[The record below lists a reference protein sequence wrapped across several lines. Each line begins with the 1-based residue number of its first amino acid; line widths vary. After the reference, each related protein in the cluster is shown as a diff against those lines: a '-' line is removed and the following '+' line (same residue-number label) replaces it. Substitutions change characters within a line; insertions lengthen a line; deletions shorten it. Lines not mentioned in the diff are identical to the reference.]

1 MKINFAVVGHRSEQF
16 RPQGTECVNIFID
29 SLYKSFKSDF
39 DVVFVDN
46 QSEPPFKD
54 DDIFKNRDNLK
65 YIFVED
71 QLKKGITGA
80 WNISINQSI
89 EDDTDL
95 IILCNDDLFFD
106 ESINELVSHIENDPD
121 RDSTIYG
128 VLSNG
133 TNVFVQK
140 ANQPHGIVRE
150 LEGKNWDNGQ
160 LLGGFLYAFT
170 KEFYH
175 KFKNDNG
182 DLFAIKHK
190 YDCGDGKWGGQEGE
204 LIRMKEQGAKIMVVG
219 TAWVGHHKL
228 TSYRGARDYDWEV
241 NGK

>member
-1 MKINFAVVGHRSEQF
+1 MKIYFAVVGHRSEKF
-16 RPQGTECVNIFID
+16 RPQGTECVNLFID
-29 SLYKSFKSDF
+29 SLYKSYKEDF
-39 DVVFVDN
+39 NLVFVDN
-46 QSEPPFKD
+46 QSEPSFEKED
-54 DDIFKNRDNLK
+54 VLQNRDNLK
-65 YIFVED
+65 YVFVEN
-71 QLKKGITGA
+71 QLEKGLTGA
-80 WNISINQSI
+80 WNLSKNQSI
-89 EDDTDL
+89 EDGAD
-95 IILCNDDLFFD
+95 IVILCNDDLYFD
-106 ESINELVSHIENDPD
+106 ESIKNLVSHIQNDTEANSSIY
-121 RDSTIYG
+121 ST
-128 VLSNG
+128 VSNG

-140 ANQPHGIVRE
+140 AHQPNGLITE
-150 LEGKNWDNGQ
+150 LEGRNWDNGQ
-160 LLGGFLYAFT
+160 LLGGFLYAFN